1 MPSSPPSSLLL
12 LIFETRGGEERW
24 ENRWDSRVSCE
35 RPPLLKPRA
44 SRSRGR
50 QILVLATVG
59 VPPLRTLQ
67 GEKGTNRPF
76 SERLAPKG
84 TCSFR
89 TEQLLQIRKVA

>member
-59 VPPLRTLQ
+59 
-67 GEKGTNRPF
+67 GTTI
-76 SERLAPKG
+76 KKTTG
-84 TCSFR
+84 
-89 TEQLLQIRKVA
+89 